1 MVPGRIPPL
10 LLALAAQLLAL
21 LLVVFFAESM
31 PSEPLP
37 RLFLQGSI
45 AAMFGRLLQLPYWWV
60 PIHLLLPAA
69 IAFTAALALPPWVFL
84 LAFLALVLV
93 QWNSAADRVPL
104 YLSNRTTWQSLATML
119 PEDGGHHLVDIGSGL
134 GGTLFYLARER
145 PDMRFSGIESAP
157 LPFAIAWLR
166 LKWSRQPNVRLIYG
180 NFWKETLSDYDL
192 LYCFLSP
199 VPMQALYDK
208 ARREMPQGSLFI
220 SNSFSVPEVPAQRT
234 VDVPDRRQTRLYCWR
249 L

>member
-1 MVPGRIPPL
+1 MALRRIPPL
-10 LLALAAQLLAL
+10 LLAVAAQWLAL
-21 LLVVFFAESM
+21 LLVQFFAAAV
-31 PSEPLP
+31 PDDPWA

-45 AAMFGRLLQLPYWWV
+45 AALFGRLLQLPYWWV

-69 IAFTAALALPPWVFL
+69 VTVTAALALPPWVFL
-84 LAFLALVLV
+84 LAFLSLLLV
-93 QWNSAADRVPL
+93 QWNSASDRVPL
-104 YLSNRTTWQSLATML
+104 YLSNRRTWQTLATLL
-119 PEDGGHHLVDIGSGL
+119 PEGEGHHLVDIGSGL
-134 GGTLFYLARER
+134 GGTLLHLARER

-157 LPFAIAWLR
+157 LPFAFAWLR

-199 VPMQALYDK
+199 VPMQELYDK
-208 ARREMPQGSLFI
+208 ARREMKGGSLFI
-220 SNSFSVPEVPAQRT
+220 SNTFAVPEAPAQRA
-234 VDVPDRRQTRLYCWR
+234 VAVPDRRRTQLYCWR